1 MNKRRLSKRQFARIS
16 QNQRREL
23 GQDGADSAD
32 AQTFF
37 EKCNGRIISHYG
49 QHVDVESLITE
60 DEGRIIRY
68 TQRSNLPRLVTGDL
82 VVWSDDG
89 ADRGVVLALGQR
101 RNLFGRPSPEGQF
114 KAMAANI
121 DIVLVVFASS
131 PTPHVSLI
139 DRYLVA
145 IEQQHLTAVLVL
157 NKLDLL
163 NQEELIKLDYMLSPY
178 EEIGYPVYKVSAED
192 GRGMDELEQVLANQT
207 TILVGQSGVG
217 KSSLLNKL
225 SSGKLANVA
234 PLSET
239 WDRGTHTTTT
249 SSLYHMPGFDLIDS
263 PGIREFGLGHIDGQQ
278 VFEGFI
284 EFRPFAGSCKFRD
297 CSHRQEPGCAI
308 QAALE
313 AGQIGVERVDSYFRI
328 IDSLNE

>member
-1 MNKRRLSKRQFARIS
+1 MSKRRLSKHQLARIS

-23 GQDGADSAD
+23 GQDGSNSAD
-32 AQTFF
+32 AQTSL

-60 DEGRIIRY
+60 DEGRIIRC
-68 TQRSNLPRLVTGDL
+68 TERSNLPRLVTGDL

-89 ADRGVVLALGQR
+89 ADGGVVLALGQR
-101 RNLFGRPSPEGQF
+101 RNFFGRPSPEGQF

-163 NQEELIKLDYMLSPY
+163 NQEELTELDYILSPY
-178 EEIGYPVYKVSAED
+178 GEIGYPVYKVSAED

-225 SSGKLANVA
+225 SSGKLADVA
-234 PLSET
+234 PLSES

-263 PGIREFGLGHIDGQQ
+263 PGIREFGLGHIDEQQ

-313 AGQIGVERVDSYFRI
+313 AGQIGGERVDSYFRI

>member
-1 MNKRRLSKRQFARIS
+1 
-16 QNQRREL
+16 
-23 GQDGADSAD
+23 
-32 AQTFF
+32 
-37 EKCNGRIISHYG
+37 
-49 QHVDVESLITE
+49 
-60 DEGRIIRY
+60 
-68 TQRSNLPRLVTGDL
+68 
-82 VVWSDDG
+82 
-89 ADRGVVLALGQR
+89 
-101 RNLFGRPSPEGQF
+101 
-114 KAMAANI
+114 
-121 DIVLVVFASS
+121 
-131 PTPHVSLI
+131 
-139 DRYLVA
+139 
-145 IEQQHLTAVLVL
+145 
-157 NKLDLL
+157 
-163 NQEELIKLDYMLSPY
+163 MLSPY
-178 EEIGYPVYKVSAED
+178 GEIGYPVYKVSAED

-249 SSLYHMPGFDLIDS
+249 SSLYHMPEFDLIDS

>member
-1 MNKRRLSKRQFARIS
+1 MSKRRLSKHQLARIS
-16 QNQRREL
+16 QNQRKEL
-23 GQDGADSAD
+23 GAVD
-32 AQTFF
+32 AQTAL

-49 QHVDVESLITE
+49 QHVDVESLLDE
-60 DEGRIIRY
+60 DEGRIIRC

-89 ADRGVVLALGQR
+89 ADGGVILALGQR
-101 RNLFGRPSPEGQF
+101 RNFFGRPSPEGRF
-114 KAMAANI
+114 KAIAANI
-121 DIVLVVFASS
+121 DLVLVVFASS

-145 IEQQHLTAVLVL
+145 IEQLHLTAVLVL

-163 NQEELIKLDYMLSPY
+163 NQEQLAELDNMLSPY
-178 EEIGYPVYKVSAED
+178 ADIGYPIYKVSAED
-192 GRGMDELEQVLANQT
+192 GRGMPELEQALANQT

-225 SSGKLANVA
+225 NSGKLADVA

-249 SSLYHMPGFDLIDS
+249 SSLYHMAGFDLIDS
-263 PGIREFGLGHIDGQQ
+263 PGIREFGLGHIDEQQ

-297 CSHRQEPGCAI
+297 CSHRTEPDCGI
-308 QAALE
+308 QAAVE
-313 AGQIGVERVDSYFRI
+313 AGQISVERVESYFRI
-328 IDSLNE
+328 VDSLNESG